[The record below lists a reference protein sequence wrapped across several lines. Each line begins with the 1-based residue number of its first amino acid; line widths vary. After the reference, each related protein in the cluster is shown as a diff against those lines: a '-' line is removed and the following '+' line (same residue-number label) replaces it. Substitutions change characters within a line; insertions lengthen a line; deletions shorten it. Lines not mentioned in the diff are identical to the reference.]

1 MLPNPCERCTLVL
14 MYLLAIRRNLLPVTA
29 LVYLWSPSSMA
40 TVPLTQ
46 VRSFHLNA
54 PLARVFPLFT
64 ALGEKA
70 WAPGWEPELLSGRE
84 ARGSVFRTTHG
95 GQETTWIVVDY
106 RPAEGRVSYARLAKD
121 SNMGL
126 VDVECTTA
134 AAGGTDV
141 SVRYTLT
148 GLNERGQAF
157 VSGFLDPGQYRRMIE
172 EWRAA
177 IGAALSAAPGRG
189 P

>member
-1 MLPNPCERCTLVL
+1 MYQLLTAFTTLSFF
-14 MYLLAIRRNLLPVTA
+14 
-29 LVYLWSPSSMA
+29 WSPITMA
-40 TVPLTQ
+40 SAPATQ

-54 PLARVFPLFT
+54 PVAQVFPLFT

-70 WAPGWEPELLSGRE
+70 WAPGWEPRLLSGRE
-84 ARGSVFRTTHG
+84 ERGSVFRTAHG

-106 RPAEGRVSYARLAKD
+106 RPAEGRVSYARLAQD

-126 VDVECTTA
+126 VDVECSA
-134 AAGGTDV
+134 AAGGGTEV

-148 GLNERGQAF
+148 GLNGRGQAF
-157 VSGFLDPGQYRRMIE
+157 VSGFLHPPHYDRMIE

-177 IGAALSAAPGRG
+177 ISAALAAAAPSAK
-189 P
+189 